1 MFKRY
6 PYRGWLFLSI
16 LLWAVAIF
24 RFHSKNQEVTP
35 AKMASAIERNLQS
48 KEDHLADLLEDEA
61 VIDRLFSEKPTED
74 DIQRITALPFYVYGY
89 DSRGLV
95 FWNTNEMLADCNG
108 RYVGTKL
115 EKNDRGSFIKRC
127 VTVPG
132 ADSARKLTVL
142 FAVVHKY
149 AFENNYLRSHFEAQ
163 PYIPI
168 ATEVLSRKQPGSYE
182 VRNASGKPMFYLSFP
197 EAKPVWLPGRV
208 LLWMLAAALLST
220 IVWLQLVTIYLT
232 RKRNRWVGFVITV
245 VAIIFIR
252 GLTYKFG
259 FPFNIGELPIFSP
272 QLYASSAFLP
282 SLGDLLLNALCF
294 LWIVVF
300 FIRHVK
306 YDFLR
311 DVKLAMPFRILLSLI
326 IATLLIWYCGEY
338 VRTVRSLV
346 QDSMIS
352 FDVTYFYT
360 ITSDTLIGL
369 LTIGIITGVSCLV
382 VYVLNVQLAILIRD
396 KWIKYLLVIS
406 AGMLGLLWT
415 QPQVP
420 EVYFF
425 FLLGFLLLFIVLLD
439 VPKLTNINDLFAPQ
453 TILWSI
459 LVCAFGTALL
469 LYFYNNKEQVTRKR
483 YAEQVLQQRDDVTE
497 FVFRSISQ
505 SVQRDW
511 LVKEFLMQ
519 PNSEKR
525 RSLNE
530 RFDAIYLGGQLN
542 KYQSRV
548 FIFDAQGEGLY
559 NSDTTGYASLKAE
572 LAEGEQ
578 TSDTTLYYKEYAQ
591 DGRYYLAD
599 IPIYDDSNKVW
610 LGTVFIDL
618 SIKESGGETVYPELL
633 QPGSVKSKQQEANY
647 SYAVYVSNKLLT
659 QSGDYPFPVFLSS
672 APIVERN
679 NLMRL
684 DGLSELRYTDEPK
697 TVIVIRFYRFWL
709 DAITLFSY
717 LFGIQVLIVLS
728 IVLYRLGLFYFT
740 RANSS
745 VKLINFTFRKR
756 IHFSM
761 LGIVLVS
768 FLLIGA
774 ATIVF
779 FTFSYKDNNQKKLQR
794 TMQVVERSLLIYLK
808 QENGLEN
815 DTAFNSVTNTARFK
829 YFITALAN
837 AQKIDINIFNASG
850 ILNVAS
856 QANIYDKILVARIIR
871 PEAYYWLKDRNQQVV
886 TRNESIGRLSYLSS
900 YLPIRD
906 EHGKALGYLN
916 VPFFSSEKELN
927 FQISNILVVLI
938 NLYAFIFVVS
948 SLVTVFL
955 TRWLTQTLSVVIS
968 RFERLTL
975 TKNELIYWPYDD
987 EIGTLVSEYNKMVK
1001 KVEENAVL
1009 LAQSERESAWREMAR
1024 QVAHEIKNP
1033 LTPMKLNIQY
1043 LQQAIKSGYG
1053 NIQELALK
1061 VSESL
1066 IEQIDNL
1073 TYIASEFSNFAKM
1086 PEAKPED
1093 VELNEL
1099 LDKAVELYLNENT
1112 KVTLKRSDET
1122 LTVYAD
1128 KSQLLRVFT
1137 NLLENAVQA
1146 IPEDRQGIV
1155 TVTVSKEDDDVL
1167 VAFRDNGS
1175 GIPTE
1180 VVERIF
1186 QPYFTT
1192 KSSGT
1197 GLGLAMTKKIIEF
1210 WSGTIW
1216 FETEAEKGTT
1226 FFIKLPLLKRE

>member
-1 MFKRY
+1 
-6 PYRGWLFLSI
+6 
-16 LLWAVAIF
+16 
-24 RFHSKNQEVTP
+24 
-35 AKMASAIERNLQS
+35 MAEIVEQNLKS
-48 KEDHLADLLEDEA
+48 KESQLTDLLEDTE

-74 DIQRITALPFYVYGY
+74 DIRRITALPFYIFGY

-95 FWNTNEMLADCNG
+95 FWNSNELLADCNG
-108 RYVGTKL
+108 RYTGTKL

-127 VTVPG
+127 VPVKG
-132 ADSARKLTVL
+132 ADSSRKLTVL
-142 FAVVHKY
+142 FAVVHKF
-149 AFENNYLRSHFEAQ
+149 AFENNYLRSHFEAE
-163 PYIPI
+163 PNIPLS
-168 ATEVLSRKQPGSYE
+168 TEVSSRKQAGSYE
-182 VRNASGKPMFYLSFP
+182 VKDATGKPILYLSFP
-197 EAKPVWLPGRV
+197 DSKPVWVPGKI
-208 LLWMLAAALLST
+208 LLCILAGALLST

-232 RKRNRWVGFVITV
+232 RKRNRWVGFFITV
-245 VAIIFIR
+245 GAIILIR
-252 GLTYKFG
+252 GLTYKLG

-306 YDFLR
+306 FDFLR
-311 DVKLAMPFRILLSLI
+311 AVTLAMPFRILLALI
-326 IATLLIWYCGEY
+326 VTVLLIWYCGEY
-338 VRTVRSLV
+338 VRIIRSLV

-369 LTIGIITGVSCLV
+369 LTISVITGVSCLV
-382 VYVLNVQLAILIRD
+382 VYVLNVQLSILIKD

-439 VPKLTNINDLFAPQ
+439 IEKLTNITDLFAPQ

-469 LYFYNNKEQVTRKR
+469 LYFYNNKEHITRQR

-497 FVFRSISQ
+497 FAFKSISQ
-505 SVQRDW
+505 SVQQDW
-511 LVKEFLMQ
+511 LVKDFLTHAS
-519 PNSEKR
+519 SEKR

-548 FIFDAQGEGLY
+548 LIFNARGDGLY
-559 NSDTTGYASLKAE
+559 NSDTTSYSGLRRE

-578 TSDTTLYYKEYAQ
+578 TSDSTLYYKEYAQ
-591 DGRYYLAD
+591 DGRYYLAG
-599 IPIYDDSNKVW
+599 IPVYDDSSKVL
-610 LGTVFIDL
+610 LGSVFIDL

-633 QPGSVKSKQQEANY
+633 QPGSVKNKQQEANY
-647 SYAVYVSNKLLT
+647 SYAVYVNNKLQT

-672 APIVERN
+672 SPIVQKN

-684 DGLSELRYTDEPK
+684 DGLSELRHSDGSK
-697 TVIVIRFYRFWL
+697 TVIVVRFYRFWL

-717 LFGIQVLIVLS
+717 LFGIQVLIVIS
-728 IVLYRLGLFYFT
+728 IVVYRLGLFYFT
-740 RANSS
+740 RASSS

-779 FTFSYKDNNQKKLQR
+779 FIFSYKDSNQKKLQR
-794 TMQVVERSLLIYLK
+794 TMQVVERSLLIYLR
-808 QENGLEN
+808 QEGGLEN
-815 DTAFNSVTNTARFK
+815 DTVFNSVTNTPRFK
-829 YFITALAN
+829 YFITAVAN

-856 QANIYDKILVARIIR
+856 QANIYDKLLVARIIK
-871 PEAYYWLKDRNQQVV
+871 PEAYYWLKDRNQQVL

-955 TRWLTQTLSVVIS
+955 TRWLTRTLSVVIS

-987 EIGTLVSEYNKMVK
+987 EIGTLVNEYNKMVK

-1009 LAQSERESAWREMAR
+1009 LAQSERETAWREMAR

-1093 VELNEL
+1093 VDLNEL

-1112 KVTLKRSDET
+1112 NVTLKRSEESLT
-1122 LTVYAD
+1122 LYAD

-1146 IPEDRQGIV
+1146 IPEDRDGIV
-1155 TVTVSKEDDDVL
+1155 TVIVSKDNSYAL
-1167 VAFRDNGS
+1167 VAFRDNGA
-1175 GIPTE
+1175 GIPADI
-1180 VVERIF
+1180 VERIF

-1210 WSGTIW
+1210 WGGTIW
-1216 FETEAEKGTT
+1216 FETEEGEGTT
-1226 FFIKLPLLKRE
+1226 FFIKLPLLNRD